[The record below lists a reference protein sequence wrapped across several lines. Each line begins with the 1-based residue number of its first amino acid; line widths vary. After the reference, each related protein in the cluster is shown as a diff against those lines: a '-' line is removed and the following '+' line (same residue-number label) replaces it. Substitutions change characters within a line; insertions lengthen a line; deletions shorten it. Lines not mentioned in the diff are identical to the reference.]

1 MSSQVASW
9 LTTENDFIRK
19 MEATLDEEHLL
30 VLDSDFITF
39 NFYNLKQQARYK
51 TIKYVNEQCKKTT
64 DISGGTKGVFVHDF
78 GER

>member
-1 MSSQVASW
+1 
-9 LTTENDFIRK
+9 

-51 TIKYVNEQCKKTT
+51 TIKYVNEQCRKVS
-64 DISGGTKGVFVHDF
+64 DASGGAKSLFVHHF
-78 GER
+78 SQR